1 MEQRM
6 TPAGPPQPPAA
17 QTEEWT
23 APTSR
28 GGGWIVLAVLIVA
41 GVALAAYFIGRSA
54 ANAPGAY
61 DRGYAQGR
69 KAMALEFAPGTAH
82 YGAIYNTGF
91 QAGYP
96 SGLKTG
102 ERAGAEKGAKVGLE
116 HGTAIGRLRGQRT
129 GIASGAGAALGGF
142 PSWQPG
148 NYYVVKLARGEQGVP
163 YRIDV
168 RKLMDT
174 NRRYAICAN
183 DPADVCTKPIRH

>member
-1 MEQRM
+1 MEQKM

-41 GVALAAYFIGRSA
+41 GVAVAAYFIGRSA
-54 ANAPGAY
+54 AHAPGAY

-69 KAMALEFAPGTAH
+69 KAMALEFA
-82 YGAIYNTGF
+82 
-91 QAGYP
+91 
-96 SGLKTG
+96 
-102 ERAGAEKGAKVGLE
+102 
-116 HGTAIGRLRGQRT
+116 HGTALGRLRGQRT

-142 PSWQPG
+142 TSWQPG
-148 NYYVVKLARGEQGVP
+148 NYYVVKLARGVQGVP

-168 RKLMDT
+168 RKL
-174 NRRYAICAN
+174 
-183 DPADVCTKPIRH
+183 